1 MAGGTVDSLVAD
13 WQEVMVSPA
22 AVELVGPSPQ
32 KDSVMGNIGA
42 GELLLIAFVAL
53 LVFGAGRVADIGKGL
68 GQGIRNFKEGLRGE
82 ADDEPK
88 KKAPA
93 EKKESEA

>member
-1 MAGGTVDSLVAD
+1 MGS
-13 WQEVMVSPA
+13 
-22 AVELVGPSPQ
+22 VGP
-32 KDSVMGNIGA
+32 

-68 GQGIRNFKEGLRGE
+68 GQGIRNFKEGLREGG
-82 ADDEPK
+82 DDEPK
-88 KKAPA
+88 KKAVAAALP